1 MITKAK
7 LALVGKIFAFIG
19 FLTLET
25 VIGGWIGVKFGG
37 WIGGKFGGW
46 IAESILEVTD
56 KS

>member
-7 LALVGKIFAFIG
+7 LTLVGKVFAFFG

-25 VIGGWIGVKFGG
+25 VIGG